1 MKAKLGDT
9 VYRIFRN
16 YPYNVIKGKVI
27 AIYTIKYLR
36 NKKEI
41 VYNCDIE
48 WEGLG
53 EEKQVSDK
61 LFSLN
66 PIEEIDKYLSEM
78 KSDVKNYGKRIEHCN
93 YTIDKLREERKK
105 YKNNKDV
112 KISDMDKACIMASK
126 IASKIEKA
134 QDEYDAVG
142 AGFGRSVDADGNV
155 SDDTGFVRACDAYG
169 NLL

>member
-1 MKAKLGDT
+1 MKTKVKLGDT

-27 AIYTIKYLR
+27 AIYTIKYFR
-36 NKKEI
+36 NKKEV

-53 EEKQVSDK
+53 EEKQVSDA
-61 LFSLN
+61 LFSLD
-66 PIEEIDKYLSEM
+66 PIEEIDKYLSEL
-78 KSDVKNYGKRIEHCN
+78 KSDVKEYGKRIEHCN
-93 YTIDKLREERKK
+93 YTINKLREERKK

-112 KISDMDKACIMASK
+112 KLSDMDRACIMASK
-126 IASKIEKA
+126 VTKKLE
-134 QDEYDAVG
+134 EYDDVVN
-142 AGFGRSVDADGNV
+142 GFGRSCNADGTIN
-155 SDDTGFVRACDAYG
+155 DDAGFGRACDAYG

>member
-1 MKAKLGDT
+1 MKKELELGST

-36 NKKEI
+36 NKKEV

-53 EEKQVSDK
+53 EEKQVSDA
-61 LFSLN
+61 LFSLD

-78 KSDVKNYGKRIEHCN
+78 ESDVRNYKSRITKNLEVIE
-93 YTIDKLREERKK
+93 TLREERKK
-105 YKNNKDV
+105 YKNNKNV
-112 KISDMDKACIMASK
+112 KISD
-126 IASKIEKA
+126 
-134 QDEYDAVG
+134 
-142 AGFGRSVDADGNV
+142 FGR
-155 SDDTGFVRACDAYG
+155 TCDAYG
-169 NLL
+169 TLI